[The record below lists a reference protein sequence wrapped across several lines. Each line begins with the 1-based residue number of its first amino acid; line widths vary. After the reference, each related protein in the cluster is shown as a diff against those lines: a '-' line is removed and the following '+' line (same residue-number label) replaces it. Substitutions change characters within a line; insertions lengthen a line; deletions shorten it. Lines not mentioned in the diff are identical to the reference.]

1 MSSDRRSKLAGRRRR
16 IAFAVL
22 ASSSAAPV
30 VAWAGDKTYVG
41 PSGLWSVP
49 DNWAFSDIPQ
59 WGDAA
64 LLIQSG
70 SGGGFTNVTFDDSA
84 FPVTLDSLVTDY
96 VGGVMTFTQSTNAL
110 TINLEQVGYNGLG
123 VANLIGGTHAITG
136 TGTNGL
142 YVGVNAGSSGT
153 VNLMGATVTLEDS
166 AFVGVSGNGVIN
178 HTSGSVSLNGYLT
191 LGGESSGTAVAGSGT
206 YNLSA
211 GTLSTGT
218 LYVGLSGNGQYN
230 QSGGIA
236 QLGEM
241 SLGYLPGSAGTAT
254 LSGGYLSV
262 SSAVTVGEKAN
273 SSFTQTGGTHNNG
286 GMVLGN
292 IAGVRGTYAL
302 FDGQLAVQ
310 SSEVIGLGGVGVMTQ
325 SGGQHSADGLWIAV
339 LPGSSGSMSLSAGS
353 LVVNSLVFIGYNA
366 PGTMTQT
373 GGSVTNTYM
382 ELGHY
387 GGGIGTYQL
396 IDGSMFMRSLS
407 VGYYSPQN
415 NVFSQTGGS
424 MRALDYLTVGDQ
436 SGAHG
441 TYNLNAGTLNVG
453 QLYTSWLGYGLFNQ
467 SGGAST
473 FDGATVGHEP
483 GSSGTVSLSGGVMSV
498 NNDVAVGYSGKGT
511 FTQTGGTLAAYGTVS
526 IASQSGSQGTY
537 NFKGGTFFANAVIN
551 NGTFALSG
559 GTATVATTFSG
570 VGTTTLTGINAAPT
584 TVTVGQFTASSVSV
598 GSNSQ
603 LTITPSNPRVTNTT
617 NLTITGSGKVDLNNN
632 DLLTPTAP
640 ATIRGYLKNAYTVNG
655 DWSGNGLTSSFAAA
669 NPAKYALGY
678 AHAGDASNPLDL
690 PAGQTL
696 VRPVLAG
703 DVNLDGVVDF
713 FDIAQVLGYR
723 YNAGGTTANYTDGDL
738 DYNGKVDFFDLTV
751 ILSGNYNT
759 GETFGAATAG
769 AAPAARTAATGTGTL
784 SGAGR
789 TRAAAPAGI
798 AVAAVTSIGT
808 AGDGKPDFEYNPA
821 TGDLRFRSDGGTFST
836 TGGAASFV
844 SSLTISSTGG
854 ILMAGG
860 ASATFAGG
868 TGATLTSTLLSSAL
882 TNAPGFTDGFDIG
895 IVLAPGLD
903 PTTLSADL
911 TVKYQALNGGSLK
924 ASDITLTVP
933 EPATLGLIALG
944 AARLTWRRRRR
955 SVRI

>member
-1 MSSDRRSKLAGRRRR
+1 MSFDRRSKFSGRRRR

-22 ASSSAAPV
+22 ASSSAAPLI
-30 VAWAGDKTYVG
+30 ACASDKTYVG

-49 DNWAFSDIPQ
+49 DNWAFNDLPQ

-64 LLIQSG
+64 LLVQSG
-70 SGGGFTNVTFDDSA
+70 VGNGFTSVTFDDSA

-110 TINLEQVGYNGLG
+110 TIKLEQVGYNGLG

-142 YVGVNAGSSGT
+142 YVGVNVGSSGT
-153 VNLMGATVTLEDS
+153 VNLAGATVTLEDS

-254 LSGGYLSV
+254 LSGSAYLSIA
-262 SSAVTVGEKAN
+262 SAVTVGEKAN
-273 SSFTQTGGTHNNG
+273 ASFTQTGGAQNNG

-292 IAGVRGTYAL
+292 IAGVRGTYTL
-302 FDGQLAVQ
+302 SDGRLAVQ

-325 SGGQHSADGLWIAV
+325 SGGFHSTDSLWIAV

-353 LVVNSLVFIGYNA
+353 LVINSLAFIGYNA

-373 GGSVTNTYM
+373 GGSVTNIYM

-387 GGGIGTYQL
+387 GGGIGTYKL

-415 NVFSQTGGS
+415 NVFTQTGGS
-424 MRALDYLTVGDQ
+424 IRALDYLTVGDQ
-436 SGAHG
+436 TSARG
-441 TYNLNAGTLNVG
+441 TYNLNEGTLNVG
-453 QLYTSWLGYGLFNQ
+453 QLYASWLGYGLFNQ

-483 GSSGTVSLSGGVMSV
+483 GSSGTVTLSGGVMSV
-498 NNDVAVGYSGKGT
+498 NNDVAIGYSGKGT

-537 NFKGGTFFANAVIN
+537 NFKGGIFSANAVVN
-551 NGTFALSG
+551 NGTFSLSG
-559 GTATVATTFSG
+559 GTATVTTTFSG
-570 VGTTTLTGINAAPT
+570 IGTTTLTGTNAAPT
-584 TVTVGQFTASSVSV
+584 SLTVGQFTASSVSV

-603 LTITPSNPRVTNTT
+603 LTITPNDPRVTNTA

-640 ATIRGYLKNAYTVNG
+640 ATIRGYLKNAYTPNG
-655 DWSGNGLTSSFAAA
+655 DWSGNGLTSSFASA
-669 NPAKYALGY
+669 NPGKYSIGY
-678 AHAGDASNPLDL
+678 AHAGDASNPLDI

-696 VRPVLAG
+696 VRPVLVG
-703 DVNLDGVVDF
+703 DANLDGVVDF

-759 GETFGAATAG
+759 GEAFGAAG
-769 AAPAARTAATGTGTL
+769 ARSASAAAAAARTLTG
-784 SGAGR
+784 A

-798 AVAAVTSIGT
+798 SVAAAAATTVGM

-821 TGDLRFRSDGGTFST
+821 TGDLRFRTDGGTFTT
-836 TGGAASFV
+836 TGGQSSFV
-844 SSLTISSTGG
+844 SSLTISSASG
-854 ILMAGG
+854 ILLGGG

-882 TNAPGFTDGFDIG
+882 TNSPGFSDGFDIG
-895 IVLAPGLD
+895 VVLVPGLD
-903 PTTLSADL
+903 LATLTADL
-911 TVKYQALNGGSLK
+911 TVKYQSLNGGSLK
-924 ASDITLTVP
+924 AADITVP
-933 EPATLGLIALG
+933 EPAAPALSILGM
-944 AARLTWRRRRR
+944 AAAANLLRRRRR
-955 SVRI
+955 HG